1 MQKLIFTI
9 VVFIISVSSSF
20 AQQANLN
27 EQESLFKFGFF
38 GPNIEY
44 ETSINT
50 NMTLQSETGLSV
62 GFGYGGNAIGWI
74 FNYGL
79 YAKVS
84 PRLYYNL
91 DSRLQNGKSIED
103 YSANYFSFVSMAY
116 LNSILSNENDPN
128 QYILGPTWGLQR
140 NIGSNWYLNFEVG
153 PGISISKDETIVVPI
168 IGFDIGIKL

>member
-1 MQKLIFTI
+1 MQKFILTF
-9 VVFIISVSSSF
+9 VVFIVSISSSL

-27 EQESLFKFGFF
+27 QQENLLKVGFL

-44 ETSINT
+44 ESSINS
-50 NMTLQSETGLSV
+50 NMSLRSEAGLSL

-79 YAKVS
+79 YAKIS
-84 PRLYYNL
+84 PRFYYNL
-91 DSRLQNGKSIED
+91 ENRLQDDKSIKN

-128 QYILGPTWGLQR
+128 QYILGPTWGIQR
-140 NIGSNWYLNFEVG
+140 NLGSSWYLNFEVG
-153 PGISISKDETIVVPI
+153 PGMSISKTETELVPI